1 VLAPFYW
8 FLEAD
13 IFIGV
18 IEVSTFLPP
27 SIEVFASSWKNVD
40 VLDYLLG
47 WFPTLAFLKPPRLS

>member
-8 FLEAD
+8 FLDAD

-27 SIEVFASSWKNVD
+27 SIEVLASSWKNVD

-47 WFPTLAFLKPPRLS
+47 